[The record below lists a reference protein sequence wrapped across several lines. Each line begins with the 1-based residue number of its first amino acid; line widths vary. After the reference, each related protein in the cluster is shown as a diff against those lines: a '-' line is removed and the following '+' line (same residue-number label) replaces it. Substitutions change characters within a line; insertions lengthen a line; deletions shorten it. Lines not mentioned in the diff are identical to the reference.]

1 MPLFLLVQFGLLYNA
16 YTLAVPQYLIFSK
29 LHMIDTY
36 WVYIIPAI
44 PSAMGAFLMKQ
55 YMDDSI
61 PDALL
66 EAGKIEGAGIF
77 RIFWSIVMPIIKP
90 AWMTLILFSFRD
102 MWAIIPSGTIFSEEL
117 KTLPY
122 VMSTITAGGLARA
135 GSAMAATVILMIP
148 PILVYMLSQR
158 NVIETMSSAG
168 IKD

>member
-90 AWMTLILFSFRD
+90 AWMTLILFSFGICGPLFPPAR
-102 MWAIIPSGTIFSEEL
+102 FS
-117 KTLPY
+117 
-122 VMSTITAGGLARA
+122 AR
-135 GSAMAATVILMIP
+135 S
-148 PILVYMLSQR
+148 
-158 NVIETMSSAG
+158 
-168 IKD
+168 